1 MSSRERDQLLLT
13 AAAREKKPLI
23 LDADGL
29 NLLAAHPQWYQY
41 LGEHVVL
48 TPHIGEMSRLSG
60 RTIQE
65 IQHEIADT
73 ALKCAAETGS
83 VCVLKDAC
91 TVIADEKG
99 QMYLNISG
107 NSGMATAGSGDV
119 LAGLLAGIL
128 CMYLKTEEQPSMVLN
143 AALGVY
149 LHGLCGDL
157 AATKKGKRSMLAGDI
172 IEYLPKALAIG
183 EEE

>member
-1 MSSRERDQLLLT
+1 
-13 AAAREKKPLI
+13 
-23 LDADGL
+23 
-29 NLLAAHPQWYQY
+29 
-41 LGEHVVL
+41 
-48 TPHIGEMSRLSG
+48 MSRLSG

-99 QMYLNISG
+99 QMYLNLSG

-119 LAGLLAGIL
+119 LSGILAAVL
-128 CMYLKTEEQPSMVLN
+128 CMYLKTEEHPPMVLK

-157 AATKKGKRSMLAGDI
+157 AAAEKGKRSMLAGDI

-183 EEE
+183 EEESEL

>member
-1 MSSRERDQLLLT
+1 
-13 AAAREKKPLI
+13 
-23 LDADGL
+23 
-29 NLLAAHPQWYQY
+29 
-41 LGEHVVL
+41 
-48 TPHIGEMSRLSG
+48 MSRLSG

-99 QMYLNISG
+99 QMYLNLSG

-119 LAGLLAGIL
+119 LSGLIGALMAQKL
-128 CMYLKTEEQPSMVLN
+128 TSYQ
-143 AALGVY
+143 AAPLGVY
-149 LHGLCGDL
+149 LHGL
-157 AATKKGKRSMLAGDI
+157 AGDI
-172 IEYLPKALAIG
+172 MVQTTGLQGLTASDLITGIKKVLNIYTQQ
-183 EEE
+183 